1 MDTKKLFWDLYR
13 AGTEDDVDRII
24 SNQKEMS
31 SQENWRPYGGS
42 GLENNV
48 GVVQNQQSSPIA
60 ALIEKITN
68 SIDAT
73 LMKRCY
79 EENIN
84 PRSSDAPQS
93 IDEAVEM
100 FFPDN
105 KNWDLSGHQY
115 KQAEDIQIIAHGPR
129 KETSLVVYDN
139 GEGQHPDDFSDTLLS
154 LLKGNKNDIPFVQ
167 GKYNMGGSGAIV
179 FCGRKRYQLIA
190 SKRFNGGPFGFTI
203 VRKHPMTKLEEKKYK
218 NTWYEYFVIENKI
231 PRFDIQEIDLGLR
244 GRQFTTGTLLK
255 LYSYQLPPGSRSVIS
270 RDLNQS
276 INEYLFEPALPIF
289 TIDNNKRYPKD
300 INPERSLYG
309 LKSRL
314 EKDKDDSKYIY
325 KSFSEEVS
333 DWGGFKITCY
343 VFKFKTDGKGSKE
356 TKETIR
362 REFFKNNMSVL
373 FSMHGQV
380 HGDYTSEFISR
391 SLRFNLLKEYLLIH
405 IDCSKLEKKF
415 RDELFMASRDRMKN
429 GEESSKLRK
438 KVADI
443 LKRSQLKEIY
453 NEFKSKIT
461 SGDGDQNEILKDLG
475 KNLPIN
481 PDLTKLL
488 QQTLNLDDIKKSK
501 NKNNDTS
508 KKRSSKK
515 EQPSFDGKR
524 YPSSFSINAKQKNGE
539 FPVIQIPKGTEST
552 IKFNTDV
559 EDEYFDRIEESGG
572 LEIAFLD
579 YKNSRNSQNGGGRKP
594 QPTDIS
600 ELLSVAKSSPN
611 NGTIRLHIKSS
622 EEVDVGDSIKIQATL
637 TNPVGDDRTQVF
649 WVKVMDTQNQTKKPK
664 KDQTENIG
672 LPALHKVI
680 ESKSQDEPDSKTW
693 EEIDGPGMSFNADT
707 IVQLLVEGDKL
718 EAVYINM
725 DSNVLKKFIAK
736 QSNEEQIKVARNRY
750 LSSVYFHTLFLYV
763 ISKNRKFSIKKEEG
777 NEVELEEYVTDVFE
791 NYYAEFLLN
800 FETPQLLEAL
810 SD

>member
-1 MDTKKLFWDLYR
+1 MDTEKLFWDLYR
-13 AGTEDDVDRII
+13 ARTEGDVDRII
-24 SNQKEMS
+24 SNQKAMS
-31 SQENWRPYGGS
+31 SQENWIPYGGS
-42 GLENNV
+42 ALENNV
-48 GVVQNQQSSPIA
+48 GVVQNQQASPIA

-79 EENIN
+79 EENID
-84 PRSSDAPQS
+84 PRSSTAPQS
-93 IDEAVEM
+93 IDEAVER

-105 KNWDLSGHQY
+105 KNWDLSQHQNR
-115 KQAEDIQIIAHGPR
+115 QAEDIQIIAHGPR

-139 GEGQHPDDFSDTLLS
+139 GEGQHPDNFSDTLLS
-154 LLKGNKNDIPFVQ
+154 LLRGNKNDIPFVQ
-167 GKYNMGGSGAIV
+167 GKYNMGGSGAII
-179 FCGRKRYQLIA
+179 FCGKKRYQLIA
-190 SKRFNGGPFGFTI
+190 SKRFDGGPFGFTI
-203 VRKHPMTKLEEKKYK
+203 VRKHPLTKLEEKKYK
-218 NTWYEYFVIENKI
+218 VTWYEYLVIENKI

-255 LYSYQLPPGSRSVIS
+255 LYSYQLPSGSKSVIS
-270 RDLNQS
+270 RDLNRS

-289 TIDNNKRYPKD
+289 TVDNNERYPRD

-309 LKSRL
+309 LKRRL

-343 VFKFKTDGKGSKE
+343 VFKFKADDKGSKE

-373 FSMHGQV
+373 FSMDGQV
-380 HGDYTSEFISR
+380 HGHYTNEFISR

-405 IDCSKLEKKF
+405 VDCSKLEPEF
-415 RDELFMASRDRMKN
+415 RDELFMASRDRMKD
-429 GEESSKLRK
+429 GEESSELRK

-453 NEFKSKIT
+453 NEFKSKVT
-461 SGDGDQNEILKDLG
+461 SGDGDQNQILKDFG
-475 KNLPIN
+475 KNLPLN

-488 QQTLNLDDIKKSK
+488 QHTLNLDDTKKSK
-501 NKNNDTS
+501 NKKSDTS

-515 EQPSFDGKR
+515 ERSSFDGKR
-524 YPSSFSINAKQKNGE
+524 YPSSFSINTKQKNGE
-539 FPVIQIPKGTEST
+539 FPAIQIPKGTEST

-559 EDEYFDRIEESGG
+559 EDEYFDRIEEPGR
-572 LEIAFLD
+572 LEIALLD
-579 YKNSRNSQNGGGRKP
+579 YKNSQNGGGIKP

-600 ELLSVAKSSPN
+600 EVLSVAKSSPD
-611 NGTIRLHIKSS
+611 NGTIRLHIKSK
-622 EEVDVGDSIKIQATL
+622 EEIDVGDSIKIQATL
-637 TNPVGDDRTQVF
+637 TNPVDDDKTQIF
-649 WVKVMDTQNQTKKPK
+649 WIKLLDTPSITEKPK
-664 KDQTENIG
+664 KDHTEDIG
-672 LPALHKVI
+672 LPSLHKVI
-680 ESKSQDEPDSKTW
+680 KSKSQDEPDSKTW
-693 EEIDGPGMSFNADT
+693 EEMDELAMGFTADT
-707 IVQLLVEGDKL
+707 IVQLFVEGDKL

-736 QSNEEQIKVARNRY
+736 QGNEEQIKVARDRY
-750 LSSVYFHTLFLYV
+750 LTSVYFHTLFLYV
-763 ISKNRKFSIKKEEG
+763 ISKNRKFSIEKEGES
-777 NEVELEEYVTDVFE
+777 EVGLQEYVADVFE

-800 FETPQLLEAL
+800 FETSQLLDTL

>member
-31 SQENWRPYGGS
+31 SQENWLPYGGIK
-42 GLENNV
+42 NNF
-48 GVVQNQQSSPIA
+48 GVIENQQAHPIA

-79 EENIN
+79 EENVD

-105 KNWDLSGHQY
+105 KNWDLSQHQH
-115 KQAEDIQIIAHGPR
+115 KQAENIQIIAHGPT
-129 KETSLVVYDN
+129 KETSLVIYDN
-139 GEGQHPDDFSDTLLS
+139 GEGQHPDNFSNTLLS

-179 FCGRKRYQLIA
+179 FCGNKRYQLIA

-203 VRKHPMTKLEEKKYK
+203 VRKHPLTKPEENKYK

-231 PRFDIQEIDLGLR
+231 PRFDIGEIDLGLR
-244 GRQFTTGTLLK
+244 GRRFTTGTLLK

-289 TIDNNKRYPKD
+289 TIDNNERYPRD

-309 LKSRL
+309 LKRRL

-333 DWGGFKITCY
+333 DWGGFKVTCY

-380 HGDYTSEFISR
+380 HGYYTSEFISR
-391 SLRFNLLKEYLLIH
+391 SLKFNLLKEYLLIH
-405 IDCSKLEKKF
+405 VNCSGLEPKF
-415 RDELFMASRDRMKN
+415 RDELFMASRDRMKD

-443 LKRSQLKEIY
+443 LKRSQLREIY

-461 SGDGDQNEILKDLG
+461 SGDGDQNQILKDLG
-475 KNLPIN
+475 KNLPLN

-501 NKNNDTS
+501 NKKNDTS
-508 KKRSSKK
+508 KKRPSKK

-524 YPSSFSINAKQKNGE
+524 YPSSFSINAKQKNGGL
-539 FPVIQIPKGTEST
+539 PVIQIPKGTEST

-559 EDEYFDRIEESGG
+559 EDEYFDRIEEPGG

-579 YKNSRNSQNGGGRKP
+579 YKNSQNSQNGGSRKP

-611 NGTIRLHIKSS
+611 NGAIRLHIKSS
-622 EEVDVGDSIKIQATL
+622 EEVDAGNSIKIQATL

-649 WVKVMDTQNQTKKPK
+649 WVKVMDTQNQTKKPQ

-672 LPALHKVI
+672 LPTLHKVI
-680 ESKSQDEPDSKTW
+680 ESNPQDEPGSKTW
-693 EEIDGPGMSFNADT
+693 EEMGGFGMEFNADT
-707 IVQLLVEGDKL
+707 IVRLFVGEDKL
-718 EAVYINM
+718 EGVYINM

-736 QSNEEQIKVARNRY
+736 QSNEEQITLARNRY
-750 LSSVYFHTLFLYV
+750 LSSVYFHALFLYM
-763 ISKNRKFSIKKEEG
+763 ISKNKKYTIEKEG
-777 NEVELEEYVTDVFE
+777 ESEVELKDYMADVFE

-800 FETPQLLEAL
+800 FETSQLLDTL

>member
-24 SNQKEMS
+24 SNQKAMS

-79 EENIN
+79 EESIN

-93 IDEAVEM
+93 IDEAVER
-100 FFPDN
+100 FFPNN
-105 KNWDLSGHQY
+105 KNWDLSRHQY

-501 NKNNDTS
+501 NKKNDTS

-718 EAVYINM
+718 EGVYINM

>member
-1 MDTKKLFWDLYR
+1 MDTEKLFWDLYR
-13 AGTEDDVDRII
+13 AGTEGDVDRII
-24 SNQKEMS
+24 SNQQAMS

-42 GLENNV
+42 ALENNV

-68 SIDAT
+68 SIDAI

-79 EENIN
+79 EENID
-84 PRSSDAPQS
+84 PRSSAAPKS
-93 IDEAVEM
+93 IDEAVER
-100 FFPDN
+100 FFPNN
-105 KNWDLSGHQY
+105 KNWDLSQHQY
-115 KQAEDIQIIAHGPR
+115 RQAENIQIIAHGPR
-129 KETSLVVYDN
+129 KETSLVIYDN
-139 GEGQHPDDFSDTLLS
+139 GEGQHPDNFSDTLLS
-154 LLKGNKNDIPFVQ
+154 LLRGNKNDIPFVQ
-167 GKYNMGGSGAIV
+167 GKYNMGGSGAII

-190 SKRFNGGPFGFTI
+190 SKRFDRGPFGFTI
-203 VRKHPMTKLEEKKYK
+203 VRKHPLTKLEEKKYK
-218 NTWYEYFVIENKI
+218 NTWYEYFVIENQI
-231 PRFDIQEIDLGLR
+231 PRFDMQEIDLGLR

-255 LYSYQLPPGSRSVIS
+255 LYSYQLPSRSRSVIS

-289 TIDNNKRYPKD
+289 TIDNNERYPRD

-309 LKSRL
+309 LKRRL

-343 VFKFKTDGKGSKE
+343 VFKFKSDDKGSKE

-362 REFFKNNMSVL
+362 REFFKSNMSVL
-373 FSMHGQV
+373 FSMNGQV
-380 HGDYTSEFISR
+380 HGHYTNEFISR
-391 SLRFNLLKEYLLIH
+391 SLKFNLLKEYLLIH
-405 IDCSKLEKKF
+405 IDCSKLETEF
-415 RDELFMASRDRMKN
+415 RDELFMASRDRMKD
-429 GEESSKLRK
+429 GEESSELRK

-461 SGDGDQNEILKDLG
+461 SGDGDQNQILKDFG
-475 KNLPIN
+475 KNLPLN

-488 QQTLNLDDIKKSK
+488 QHTLNLDDIKKSK
-501 NKNNDTS
+501 NKKSDKS
-508 KKRSSKK
+508 KKRSSRK
-515 EQPSFDGKR
+515 ERSPFDGKR
-524 YPSSFSINAKQKNGE
+524 YPSSFSINTKATNGE

-552 IKFNTDV
+552 IRFNTDV
-559 EDEYFDRIEESGG
+559 EDEYFDRIEEPGK
-572 LEIAFLD
+572 LEMAVLG
-579 YKNSRNSQNGGGRKP
+579 YKNSQNGGSVKP

-611 NGTIRLHIKSS
+611 NGTIRLHIKSK
-622 EEVDVGDSIKIQATL
+622 EEVEVGDSIKIQATL
-637 TNPVGDDRTQVF
+637 TDPVDGDRTQIF
-649 WVKVMDTQNQTKKPK
+649 WVKILDTPNINEKPK
-664 KDQTENIG
+664 KDHTEDIG
-672 LPALHKVI
+672 LPSLHKVI

-693 EEIDGPGMSFNADT
+693 EEIDGSGMSFNADT
-707 IVQLLVEGDKL
+707 IVQLFVEGDKL

-736 QSNEEQIKVARNRY
+736 QDNEEKINLARNRY

-763 ISKNRKFSIKKEEG
+763 ISKNRKFSIGKEGE
-777 NEVELEEYVTDVFE
+777 NEVELQEYVADVFE

-800 FETPQLLEAL
+800 FEISQLLDTL